1 MVNPLLRAAMN
12 RLSPLIVRKVGRH
25 APALAWPAPFAF
37 DAIPAAQWLKDLKL
51 FATGWIGG
59 LVVFGT
65 FFG

>member
-1 MVNPLLRAAMN
+1 MVNRLLTAAMN

-25 APALAWPAPFAF
+25 ALAAPLPAPARF
-37 DAIPAAQWLKDLKL
+37 DDLPVAQWLKDLKL
-51 FATGWIGG
+51 FSTGWVAG